1 MTPPRSG
8 HDARALHQRAGLA
21 LRAFPQQRPQVVI
34 TDRATTTSL
43 SRTCKNCLSF
53 CSWARVA
60 RKATPVALRGFLV
73 ALSLACLG
81 ACRVAGGA
89 QSHFR
94 WRANPLQW
102 LCVAFSGFVADSNSP
117 AFEAVCPLTL
127 RPPRRPLAGS
137 WEIVSSV
144 ARD

>member
-34 TDRATTTSL
+34 TDRAATTSL

-89 QSHFR
+89 PGHFR
-94 WRANPLQW
+94 WRAKPLQW
-102 LCVAFSGFVADSNSP
+102 LCVAFSGFVADPVAGP
-117 AFEAVCPLTL
+117 AVFVMDP
-127 RPPRRPLAGS
+127 
-137 WEIVSSV
+137 SV
-144 ARD
+144 LPNMSAEEDHFVMIALCKL

>member
-94 WRANPLQW
+94 RRAKPRKATR
-102 LCVAFSGFVADSNSP
+102 VALRGFARFLSGFAVGPLVLP
-117 AFEAVCPLTL
+117 AMRVDKEH
-127 RPPRRPLAGS
+127 
-137 WEIVSSV
+137 IVMRTWWRV
-144 ARD
+144 YDCA